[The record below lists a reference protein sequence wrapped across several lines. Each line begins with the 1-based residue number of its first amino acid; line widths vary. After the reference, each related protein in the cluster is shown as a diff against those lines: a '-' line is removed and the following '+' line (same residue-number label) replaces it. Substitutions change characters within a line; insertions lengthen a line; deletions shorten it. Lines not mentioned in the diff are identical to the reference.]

1 MVSPLPRRILVL
13 SAYHGGS
20 HKYWLETIRD
30 WFPTIEFHLLALEAR
45 NFSYTIRAN
54 PLEFYADLLQL
65 HVEDFDGL
73 LATSMVDLASLIG
86 IDSRWAQLPSV
97 LYFHENQFA
106 YPQSPKAH
114 RSIEP
119 QMVQWYGAMA
129 ARYLVF
135 NSEYNR
141 QSFFAGI
148 EALSRRLPM
157 TAKVDIRSLVA
168 KSSVIPV
175 PLRTL
180 RQKEKGADPSHP
192 LRILWNHRW
201 EYDKGTDRLVK
212 LIELCEEAGLSVQFH
227 LAGKKHAGSAKEW
240 QHLSTTFP
248 KAVGGVYDLSR
259 SDYLTLMAQCH
270 IVLSTALH
278 DFQGLAMLE
287 ACQAGLRPLAPARLA
302 YTEYL
307 GAEHLYSSHPEDFQR
322 EVAACFKKLVA
333 WCRDFN
339 AIPSTPS
346 TKAYERK
353 SLAPAYERLWYKF
366 KTSKN

>member
-1 MVSPLPRRILVL
+1 MDSPLPRRILVL

-30 WFPTIEFHLLALEAR
+30 WFPTIDFHLLALEAR

-86 IDSRWAQLPSV
+86 IDSRWARLPSI

-106 YPQSPKAH
+106 YPPSPKAH

-129 ARYLVF
+129 AGHLVF

-141 QSFFAGI
+141 RSFFAGI

-157 TAKVDIRSLVA
+157 TAKIDLQSMMA
-168 KSSVIPV
+168 KSRVVPV
-175 PLRTL
+175 PLREVQ
-180 RQKEKGADPSHP
+180 QKSQAPSSP
-192 LRILWNHRW
+192 LQILWNHRW
-201 EYDKGTDRLVK
+201 EYDKGPDRLTK
-212 LIELCEEAGLSVQFH
+212 LIGVCEEVGLPVQFH
-227 LAGKKHAGSAKEW
+227 IAGKKHTGNASEW
-240 QHLSTTFP
+240 QRLSKTFP
-248 KAVGGVYDLSR
+248 KTVGGVYELGR
-259 SDYLTLMAQCH
+259 PDYFALMARCH

-287 ACQAGLRPLAPARLA
+287 ACQAGLCPLAPDRLA
-302 YTEYL
+302 YPEYM
-307 GAEHLYSSHPEDFQR
+307 GKEHLYSSYPKDPRKEA
-322 EVAACFKKLVA
+322 EACFEKLKA
-333 WCRDFN
+333 WCGDFET
-339 AIPSTPS
+339 IPGAPNI
-346 TKAYERK
+346 KAYGGPI
-353 SLAPAYERLWYKF
+353 LAPLYESLWKIF
-366 KTSKN
+366 KSKED